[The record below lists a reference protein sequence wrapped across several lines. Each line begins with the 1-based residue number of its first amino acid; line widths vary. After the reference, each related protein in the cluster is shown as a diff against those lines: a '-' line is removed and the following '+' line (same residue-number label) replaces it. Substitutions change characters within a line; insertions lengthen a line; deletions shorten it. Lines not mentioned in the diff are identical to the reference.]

1 MKNTAILTLALI
13 SALVTPAIQKAYA
26 SIQTVDGIVS
36 DSMCVKKHMMP
47 GKSSAQC
54 SQECVKAGS
63 TYVLVAGDKVYSLN
77 GKAATIAPFAGKH
90 VQVQGNVNQKTID
103 VSSIQEAK
111 TAPHA
116 GMQM

>member
-13 SALVTPAIQKAYA
+13 SALAASAVQEVYA
-26 SIQTVDGIVS
+26 STQTVDGIVS
-36 DSMCVKKHMMP
+36 DSMCAKKHMMP

-54 SQECVKAGS
+54 TQECVKAGS

-77 GKAATIAPFAGKH
+77 GKTATIAPFAGKH
-90 VQVQGNVNQKTID
+90 VQVQGNVNQKAID
-103 VSSIQEAK
+103 VSSIQEEK
-111 TAPHA
+111 TASRA